1 MDANAILEALKPAT
15 QFILDCLKKND
26 ELAEILKKVGLDAI
40 KELPENPLKA
50 EKKLEERFNVKELL
64 TALQKTFS
72 SGSKGDPITVGDLEA
87 VSLVAQ
93 VLLDIQ
99 RYYRFRE
106 ISYVNRVARAGCHR
120 SINTL
125 PTGPVLRALQTSVQ
139 RTLREAVK

>member
-15 QFILDCLKKND
+15 AFILDCLKKND
-26 ELAEILKKVGLDAI
+26 ELAVILQKVGLDAI
-40 KELPENPLKA
+40 RELPENPLKA
-50 EKKLEERFNVKELL
+50 QKKLEERFDVKKLL
-64 TALQKTFS
+64 QALQTTFG
-72 SGSKGDPITVGDLEA
+72 SGSKNDPITVGDLEA
-87 VSLVAQ
+87 ISLVAQ

-99 RYYRFRE
+99 RYYRYRE

-125 PTGPVLRALQTSVQ
+125 PNGPVLRALQTSVQ